1 MSTDVQ
7 AVTSAYIVKNSNK
20 RYPGSYNGSR
30 LKGWAIMYYLVDTH
44 GKAKDIEVIMAADTR
59 GSEENAD
66 KYLTNL
72 EFAPATKEGKTVEGG

>member
-30 LKGWAIMYYLVDTH
+30 LKGWALMYYLVDTH

-59 GSEENAD
+59 GSEKMQIN
-66 KYLTNL
+66 T
-72 EFAPATKEGKTVEGG
+72 

>member
-1 MSTDVQ
+1 
-7 AVTSAYIVKNSNK
+7 
-20 RYPGSYNGSR
+20 
-30 LKGWAIMYYLVDTH
+30 MYYLVDTH